1 MKTTLA
7 FLALPFLSVA
17 PLTAQ
22 DAPGGP
28 GQELLELFEKMHR
41 EGATEDDLRKMLQD
55 RSHQSLIE
63 PEAPRE
69 HAHDHGQPETGR
81 PAPETPT
88 WKIGLVGEPVAP
100 FIREHLGLE
109 ENVGLRVVE
118 VADGSPAARAGIEA
132 NDIIVSAGDKK
143 ISNLEELKE
152 IVARAGREGQP
163 FKLGWIHKGERK
175 GAQLRPDGPPPPVE
189 RKQDKGD
196 RAERAGD
203 APERPAMMRRM
214 EEMARR
220 MERQQREIEEL
231 RREIEKLKREA
242 RAEE

>member
-7 FLALPFLSVA
+7 FLAIPFLSAA

-22 DAPGGP
+22 DAPGGQ

-55 RSHQSLIE
+55 RSQQSLIE

-69 HAHDHGQPETGR
+69 HEHGQPQPDR
-81 PAPETPT
+81 PAPEAPT
-88 WKIGLVGEPVAP
+88 WKIGLMGEPVAP

-109 ENVGLRVVE
+109 ENVGIRVVE
-118 VADGSPAARAGIEA
+118 VAEGGPAARAGIEA

-152 IVARAGREGQP
+152 VVARAGREGQP

-175 GAQLRPDGPPPPVE
+175 GAQLRPDGPPPQIE
-189 RKQDKGD
+189 RKRDKGD

-214 EEMARR
+214 EEMTRR

-231 RREIEKLKREA
+231 RREIEKLKRES